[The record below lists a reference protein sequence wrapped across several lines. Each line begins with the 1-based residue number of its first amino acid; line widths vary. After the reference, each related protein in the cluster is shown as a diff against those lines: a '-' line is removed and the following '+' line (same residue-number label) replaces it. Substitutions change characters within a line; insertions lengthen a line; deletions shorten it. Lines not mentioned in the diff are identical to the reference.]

1 MKLMNRAMHGSVAS
15 EERWSRRSIWMLG
28 CFAAAAVA
36 MGGGSRYDVA
46 SVPFLR
52 AFAIFLTFAI
62 VAVMPSS
69 NWRGLRVPLLLIVML
84 ALWMCIQLLPLPS
97 EIWSTLPLRAPILAM
112 DQLLSA
118 PDRWRPISLAPAF
131 TWNSLLSLCVPLA
144 AILIAGTVQAGER
157 IRIWWT
163 IWACALASAAFGMLQ
178 FMAGPRSAFYLFR
191 ITNEGAL
198 VGLFANRNHH
208 AVLLA
213 IGILAAGWLV
223 ANEATRR
230 NPKPLLI
237 PALIGS
243 IVTFLLLI
251 FAIGSRT
258 GLVCGMGG
266 ALLAYGVIRR
276 SYRFKQKQIIHGR
289 SKQRVRQAAEARSER
304 LKRGV
309 FATIPFF
316 LIGALT
322 ALFYLSDRGN
332 SVTRLFG
339 SDTAEDGRVQT
350 LAPILSLLK
359 EQWLL
364 GSGFGSFARVYQI
377 IEPDALLQEA
387 YLNHAHN
394 DWLQLPIEGGVPGAL
409 IFIVGMSWISFQ
421 LVRSWRDRSE
431 REGAKTAE
439 VWVLAA
445 AFVVLAAGS
454 MTDYPLRAPSMA
466 MVAMFLVVILIRHRE
481 DVCDSDAPVNSAS
494 I

>member
-1 MKLMNRAMHGSVAS
+1 MKLMNRAIHGSVAS

-28 CFAAAAVA
+28 CFAAAAVV

-62 VAVMPSS
+62 VAIMPSS
-69 NWRGLRVPLLLIVML
+69 NWRGLRVPLALILML
-84 ALWMCIQLLPLPS
+84 ALWMVIQLLPLPA
-97 EIWSTLPLRAPILAM
+97 EIWSALPLRAPISEM
-112 DQLLSA
+112 DQMLGA
-118 PDRWRPISLAPAF
+118 PDRWRPISLSPAF
-131 TWNSLLSLCVPLA
+131 TWNSLLSLCVPLC
-144 AILIAGTVQAGER
+144 AIFIAGTVSAGER

-178 FMAGPRSAFYLFR
+178 FVAGPRSVFYLFR

-223 ANEATRR
+223 ANEAARR

-258 GLVCGMGG
+258 GLVCGTAG
-266 ALLAYGVIRR
+266 ALLAYAVIRR
-276 SYRFKQKQIIHGR
+276 SYRA
-289 SKQRVRQAAEARSER
+289 KQRLIIPGRNKQRGRQAAAALSER

-309 FATIPFF
+309 FALIPFF
-316 LIGALT
+316 SIGALT

-339 SDTAEDGRVQT
+339 SDTAQDGRIQT
-350 LAPILSLLK
+350 FAPILSLLK

-377 IEPDALLQEA
+377 VEPDALLQEA

-409 IFIVGMSWISFQ
+409 IFLVGISWMCFQ
-421 LVRSWRDRSE
+421 LLQSSRGRSG
-431 REGAKTAE
+431 REGSKTAE
-439 VWVLAA
+439 LWVLAA

-466 MVAMFLVVILIRHRE
+466 MVAMFLIVILIRHRE
-481 DVCDSDAPVNSAS
+481 DVSDSGLPVKGH
-494 I
+494 